1 MRIVS
6 PHSAGWLAAALLLLL
21 PLSSCRDKD
30 PHYPIVEAE
39 QVKTANIEIYGEYAG
54 QIKAFKSV
62 EIHARV
68 EGYLE
73 NMTFEEGKRVAAG
86 EPLFY
91 IDNAQ
96 YKAQVERA
104 RAQLSK
110 DLAQEDKARRDV
122 ERLRPLYEQNATSR
136 LELDNAEAAYNM
148 AKASVMMSKAELAQ
162 AELELGY
169 TVVRAPLDGYIS
181 EQYTDIGNLVGTS
194 GSTLLATVV
203 QRDTVFVEFKLT
215 ALDYLNSQRSNVHL
229 GELDSTRFW
238 QPTVTITLADNSIY
252 SEKGIVDF
260 AAPQVDP
267 KTGTFGVRAIMPNPR
282 QELLPGQFT
291 RVKLLLN
298 VLENA
303 TVVPRK
309 AVSIEKGGAF
319 IYVIRPDSIVEKR
332 FIETGYE
339 QGNSI
344 VVNRGLL
351 PGERIVVEG
360 YNKLTHGQPALWVAP
375 KQPLEDKPGDED
387 SPQEENIHFL
397 PDSVTVPAD
406 TIRTDIL
413 SAAPTGKDSIP
424 PTTPDSTVSS
434 ASATDSVGQQP
445 ADTTGQATSVNNQ
458 EGGQAA

>member
-1 MRIVS
+1 ML
-6 PHSAGWLAAALLLLL
+6 PLLLLN
-21 PLSSCRDKD
+21 SCRDKD

-39 QVKTANIEIYGEYAG
+39 KVKTANIEIYGEYAG

-73 NMTFEEGKRVAAG
+73 NMTFEEGKWVAAG

-110 DLAQEDKARRDV
+110 DLAQEDKTRRDV

-136 LELDNAEAAYNM
+136 LELDNAEAAYNI

-194 GSTLLATVV
+194 NSTLLATVV

-215 ALDYLNSQRSNVHL
+215 ALDYLHSQRSNVHL

-238 QPTVTITLADNSIY
+238 QPTVTVTLADNSIY

-282 QELLPGQFT
+282 QELLPG
-291 RVKLLLN
+291 
-298 VLENA
+298 
-303 TVVPRK
+303 
-309 AVSIEKGGAF
+309 KGGAF

-351 PGERIVVEG
+351 PDERIVVEG

-375 KQPLEDKPGDED
+375 KQPLESEQGSEDEA
-387 SPQEENIHFL
+387 QEANIHFL
-397 PDSVTVPAD
+397 PDSVPTTDTVPAPVAD
-406 TIRTDIL
+406 STL
-413 SAAPTGKDSIP
+413 PAP
-424 PTTPDSTVSS
+424 PDSTARPVPLP
-434 ASATDSVGQQP
+434 AADSVGQQP
-445 ADTTGQATSVNNQ
+445 AAQPADTAGQVPSVNSQ
-458 EGGQAA
+458 GEGQAA

>member
-1 MRIVS
+1 MNMACNWNVTKYILPVTLC
-6 PHSAGWLAAALLLLL
+6 SALIF
-21 PLSSCRDKD
+21 SSCKDKS
-30 PHYPIVEAE
+30 PKLPIVEAE
-39 QVKTANIEIYGEYAG
+39 KVKTDNIEIYGEYAG

-73 NMTFEEGKRVAAG
+73 NMTFEEGKKVAQN

-104 RAQLSK
+104 KAQLSK
-110 DLAQEDKARRDV
+110 DEALEDKARRDV

-162 AELELGY
+162 AELELSY

-181 EQYTDIGNLVGTS
+181 EQYTDIGNLVGQAN
-194 GSTLLATVV
+194 STLLATVV

-215 ALDYLNSQRSNVHL
+215 ALDYLRSQRSNVHL

-238 QPTVTITLADNSIY
+238 QPTVTVTLADNSIY
-252 SEKGIVDF
+252 TEKGIVDF
-260 AAPQVDP
+260 AAPLVDP
-267 KTGTFGVRAIMPNPR
+267 KSGTFGVRAIMPNPR

-298 VLENA
+298 VLENVI
-303 TVVPRK
+303 VVPRK

-319 IYVIRPDSIVEKR
+319 IFVIRPDSIVEKR
-332 FIETGYE
+332 FIETGPE
-339 QGNSI
+339 QGNNI
-344 VVNRGLL
+344 VVNRGLSE
-351 PGERIVVEG
+351 GERIVVEG
-360 YNKLTHGQPALWVAP
+360 YNKLTHGQPAIWVEP
-375 KQPLEDKPGDED
+375 KPTE
-387 SPQEENIHFL
+387 
-397 PDSVTVPAD
+397 VPA
-406 TIRTDIL
+406 
-413 SAAPTGKDSIP
+413 SE
-424 PTTPDSTVSS
+424 
-434 ASATDSVGQQP
+434 QP
-445 ADTTGQATSVNNQ
+445 ADEPEAIPLPADSTNLPADSVQTANDSLNSGIAPTQPQNDSNHMVPVDTMAPKPQPADSANQIKTTNNKQEEKQQA
-458 EGGQAA
+458 

>member
-6 PHSAGWLAAALLLLL
+6 PHSAGWLAAALLPLL

-148 AKASVMMSKAELAQ
+148 AERIRLRMRRISLADASVSETGEAPSPLSVSIGISTSTKHWAEKDILT
-162 AELELGY
+162 L
-169 TVVRAPLDGYIS
+169 VREADRCPGGRLPLP
-181 EQYTDIGNLVGTS
+181 VR
-194 GSTLLATVV
+194 LLL
-203 QRDTVFVEFKLT
+203 RLP
-215 ALDYLNSQRSNVHL
+215 LRSPPAREPRCPL
-229 GELDSTRFW
+229 R
-238 QPTVTITLADNSIY
+238 
-252 SEKGIVDF
+252 
-260 AAPQVDP
+260 
-267 KTGTFGVRAIMPNPR
+267 PR
-282 QELLPGQFT
+282 QPLPESARCLVRRQ
-291 RVKLLLN
+291 
-298 VLENA
+298 
-303 TVVPRK
+303 
-309 AVSIEKGGAF
+309 KGHP
-319 IYVIRPDSIVEKR
+319 I
-332 FIETGYE
+332 
-339 QGNSI
+339 
-344 VVNRGLL
+344 
-351 PGERIVVEG
+351 
-360 YNKLTHGQPALWVAP
+360 
-375 KQPLEDKPGDED
+375 
-387 SPQEENIHFL
+387 
-397 PDSVTVPAD
+397 
-406 TIRTDIL
+406 
-413 SAAPTGKDSIP
+413 
-424 PTTPDSTVSS
+424 
-434 ASATDSVGQQP
+434 
-445 ADTTGQATSVNNQ
+445 
-458 EGGQAA
+458 